1 MLVVLKEKKK
11 REKPKAKV
19 QCGSLYWRPTKGF
32 FYSRPLLSMEVI
44 DMEGSMFSA
53 EGQLPSN
60 VMFTNDG
67 VWDPYRSV
75 QKRRNFRMA
84 KLETPPVLNPYH
96 PQSSHLKP
104 PEISNLFVQ
113 KEKCSPPLSTPP
125 PLPSKFEVH
134 PSAKYDQENNI
145 EPQQPSFS
153 QSVAAEKTKTV
164 LYVKDNSNY
173 SPPVFDKNDMCQY
186 LEDFEKY
193 CVIVEA
199 SESDKRRLLLEQLQ
213 RFSQDAFKSF
223 LRSENTNYNSLRQFL
238 LRRFKCVAKVH
249 KVELNPLWINDDAYT
264 HFSKAVDLCTRT
276 PSSELVK
283 FFVMKTSPIALQ
295 KEMKGFLNMP
305 YENFFQKFQ
314 DKLSLFNNSYDASK
328 QSDKNIDYESKQ
340 NNLKSGDSI
349 CSYHKIFGKKARN
362 CDKPNCKLRGYV
374 ADAINAYKSENLAS
388 KNEGRRD

>member
-1 MLVVLKEKKK
+1 
-11 REKPKAKV
+11 
-19 QCGSLYWRPTKGF
+19 
-32 FYSRPLLSMEVI
+32 
-44 DMEGSMFSA
+44 MEGSIFSA
-53 EGQLPSN
+53 ESQLPSN
-60 VMFTNDG
+60 VMFKNDG

-75 QKRRNFRMA
+75 QKRRNYRMA
-84 KLETPPVLNPYH
+84 KPETPPVLNPYH
-96 PQSSHLKP
+96 LQSSHLKP
-104 PEISNLFVQ
+104 PEISNLVARQEEF
-113 KEKCSPPLSTPP
+113 SPTLHTHP
-125 PLPSKFEVH
+125 PLPSKFEVQ
-134 PSAKYDQENNI
+134 PSAKCNQVDKL

-153 QSVAAEKTKTV
+153 QSVAAEKTV

-173 SPPVFDKNDMCQY
+173 SPPVLDKNDMCQY

-193 CVIVEA
+193 CVIVEV

-213 RFSQDAFKSF
+213 KFSQGAFKSF
-223 LRSENTNYNSLRQFL
+223 LRSEDTSYSSLRQFL

-305 YENFFQKFQ
+305 YEKFFRKFQ
-314 DKLSLFNNSYDASK
+314 EKLSLVNNSYDSSK
-328 QSDKNIDYESKQ
+328 QSDKNKNYESKQ
-340 NNLKSGDSI
+340 NNLQFGDSI
-349 CSYHKIFGKKARN
+349 CSYHKMFGKKARN